1 MNKPK
6 ISIITVV
13 YNGEKYLE
21 ETIKSVIDQTYD
33 NIEYIIIDGGSSDGT
48 LEIIKKYEDRIDYW
62 VSEQDNG
69 IYDAMNK
76 GIKAFS
82 GDYINF
88 LNAGDSFVSNEVL
101 TKVFDKKQKYDL
113 VYGAIALQSSENKFL
128 TNVYPKK
135 FTKFNLIFWG
145 TGTLCHQAMFVHKD
159 ILVNYSLDYRL
170 KDELNWYFDLYKNI
184 KSIRVVDFPVVNYI
198 LGGISGGSCVFNAK
212 ETLKVVF
219 NKVGLFAIVSF
230 AFVSYNLFKCYL
242 ENKT

>member
-1 MNKPK
+1 VSKPK

-21 ETIKSVIDQTYD
+21 ETIKSVINQTYD

-62 VSEQDNG
+62 VSEQDKG

-101 TKVFDKKQKYDL
+101 AKVFDKKQKYDL

-145 TGTLCHQAMFVHKD
+145 TGTLNHQTMFVNRN
-159 ILVNYSLDYRL
+159 ILVKYSLDYRL
-170 KDELNWYFDLYKNI
+170 KGELNWYFDLYKNI
-184 KSIRVVDFPVVNYI
+184 KSIRVVDFPIVNYM
-198 LGGISGGSCVFNAK
+198 LGGTGDINYIDNIKEALFVQYKQNSILFLIS
-212 ETLKVVF
+212 LPIL
-219 NKVGLFAIVSF
+219 LFHF
-230 AFVSYNLFKCYL
+230 FRKYL
-242 ENKT
+242 T